1 MHAPG
6 RALPDHTGQR
16 AEWRRGWKLVLASAV
31 GFSFFSVLLAGTGL
45 FFGPLGKEFG
55 WSRSLLS
62 AGPGIATLVTAL
74 LSPFYG
80 ALIDRMGSRRLALP
94 GIVLVMGAMSSFAL
108 ANGSP
113 LQWIALWVIFGVL
126 LTTIKS
132 TVWTTAVAGMFDEGR
147 GLALGVTVAGTAAA
161 QAIVPPLGNFLIEHA
176 GWRGAFVW
184 FGLGWGGLTL
194 LLCALFFYD
203 VRDRARSAAQAAGE
217 AAPAQ
222 GALHL
227 PGLTPRAALRSRAI
241 WQLAASTFLVMALT
255 VGLGIHLFPILTEA
269 GVTRANAAWLT
280 ALTGV
285 AGIVGKLVTGALMD
299 RYKPNWIGGVTMGV
313 TAVTFIVLIWWIDS
327 TAAVIFG
334 LLVNGYAAGTKM
346 QICAFLTA
354 GYAGM
359 RHFGAIYGVMA
370 AIVAFASGL
379 GPWLAGVVYDKFG
392 GYGPFLWAG
401 VAGCIVSGVLLVR
414 LPAYPK
420 WAESGGASL
429 YPA

>member
-6 RALPDHTGQR
+6 RTAPDHIGQR
-16 AEWRRGWKLVLASAV
+16 EEWRRGWKLVLASAV

-45 FFGPLGKEFG
+45 FFEPLGKEFG

-62 AGPGIATLVTAL
+62 AGPGIATFITAL

-94 GIVLVMGAMSSFAL
+94 GIVLVMASMSSFAL
-108 ANGSP
+108 ANGSQV
-113 LQWIALWVIFGVL
+113 QWIALWVIFGVL

-132 TVWTTAVAGMFDEGR
+132 TVWTTAVAGMFDKGR
-147 GLALGVTVAGTAAA
+147 GLALGMTVAGTAVA
-161 QAIVPPLGNFLIEHA
+161 QAVVPPLGNFLIEHT

-194 LLCALFFYD
+194 LLCVLFLYD
-203 VRDRARSAAQAAGE
+203 VHDRARRDAQRAGE
-217 AAPAQ
+217 AATARST
-222 GALHL
+222 LHL
-227 PGLTPRAALRSRAI
+227 PGLTPREALRSRAI

-280 ALTGV
+280 AL
-285 AGIVGKLVTGALMD
+285 AGIAGIIGKLVTGALMD
-299 RYKPNWIGGVTMGV
+299 GYQPNWIGGVTMAV

-334 LLVNGYAAGTKM
+334 LLVNGYAAGTKT

-359 RHFGAIYGVMA
+359 RHFGVIYGVMA
-370 AIVAFASGL
+370 AMVAFASGL

-401 VAGCIVSGVLLVR
+401 VVGCVISGVLLIT
-414 LPAYPK
+414 LPRYPD
-420 WAESGGASL
+420 WTAREAAG
-429 YPA
+429 

>member
-6 RALPDHTGQR
+6 RAAPDRTGQR
-16 AEWRRGWKLVLASAV
+16 EEWRRGWKLVLASAV

-45 FFGPLGKEFG
+45 FFEPLGKEFG
-55 WSRSLLS
+55 WNRSLLS
-62 AGPGIATLVTAL
+62 AGPGIATFVTAI

-80 ALIDRMGSRRLALP
+80 ALIDRVGSRRLALP
-94 GIVLVMGAMSSFAL
+94 GIVLVMVSMSSFAL
-108 ANGSP
+108 VNGSKA
-113 LQWIALWVIFGVL
+113 QWITLWVVFGIL

-132 TVWTTAVAGMFDEGR
+132 TVWTTAVAGLFDKGR
-147 GLALGVTVAGTAAA
+147 GLALGMTVAGTAVA
-161 QAIVPPLGNFLIEHA
+161 QAVVPPLGNFLIEHT

-184 FGLGWGGLTL
+184 FGMGWGGLTL
-194 LLCALFFYD
+194 LLCSLFLYD
-203 VRDRARSAAQAAGE
+203 VHDRARRAAQQAGQAA
-217 AAPAQ
+217 AARST
-222 GALHL
+222 LHL
-227 PGLTPRAALRSRAI
+227 PGLTPRQALRSRAI
-241 WQLAASTFLVMALT
+241 WQLAVSTFIVMVLT

-285 AGIVGKLVTGALMD
+285 AGIIGKLVTGALMD
-299 RYKPNWIGGVTMGV
+299 RYKPNWIGGVTMAV

-327 TAAVIFG
+327 TAAVVFG
-334 LLVNGYAAGTKM
+334 LLVNGYAAGTKT

-370 AIVAFASGL
+370 AMVAFASGL

-392 GYGPFLWAG
+392 GYGPFLCAG
-401 VAGCIVSGVLLVR
+401 VFGCVVSGVLLVT
-414 LPAYPK
+414 LPRYPD
-420 WAESGGASL
+420 WEAEGAG
-429 YPA
+429 

>member
-6 RALPDHTGQR
+6 RTAPEPTGQR
-16 AEWRRGWKLVLASAV
+16 EEWRRGWRLVLASAV

-45 FFGPLGKEFG
+45 FFEPLGKEFG

-62 AGPGIATLVTAL
+62 AGPGIATFVTAI

-94 GIVLVMGAMSSFAL
+94 GIVLVMASMSSFAL
-108 ANGSP
+108 ANGSKT
-113 LQWIALWVIFGVL
+113 QWIVLWVVFGIL
-126 LTTIKS
+126 LTSIKS
-132 TVWTTAVAGMFDEGR
+132 TVWTTAVAGMFDKGR
-147 GLALGVTVAGTAAA
+147 GLALGMTVAGTAVA
-161 QAIVPPLGNFLIEHA
+161 QAVVPPLGNYLIEHT

-184 FGLGWGGLTL
+184 FGMGWGGLTL
-194 LLCALFFYD
+194 LLCALFLYD
-203 VRDRARSAAQAAGE
+203 VHDRARRDALKAGQTAAARST
-217 AAPAQ
+217 
-222 GALHL
+222 LHL
-227 PGLTPRAALRSRAI
+227 PGLTLRQALRSRAI
-241 WQLAASTFLVMALT
+241 WQLAVSTFIVMVLT

-285 AGIVGKLVTGALMD
+285 AGIIGKLVTGALMD
-299 RYKPNWIGGVTMGV
+299 RYKPNWIGGVTMAV

-334 LLVNGYAAGTKM
+334 LLVNGYAAGTKT

-370 AIVAFASGL
+370 AMVAFASGL

-401 VAGCIVSGVLLVR
+401 VFGCVVSGVLLVT
-414 LPAYPK
+414 LPRYPD
-420 WAESGGASL
+420 WGAG
-429 YPA
+429 AAG